1 MKIKI
6 EGIEDVTD
14 VLIKLNESIES
25 LRQDII
31 RLENIMK
38 DFSYKLREDE

>member
-1 MKIKI
+1 MKIEIK
-6 EGIEDVTD
+6 GIEDVTN

-31 RLENIMK
+31 RLERSMK
-38 DFSYKLREDE
+38 EFSYDIREEL